1 MGYDLFNQKT
11 KDQFRWTQLFWV
23 RVLELAEKN
32 GWQSKGT
39 TIPKDYHKSDWDGNY
54 WHNSGEIVEAEDA
67 LNLAE
72 ALTKALDTLPKE
84 YIPLLIDLHFLV

>member
-1 MGYDLFNQKT
+1 MDL
-11 KDQFRWTQLFWV
+11 LFWV

-84 YIPLLIDLHFLV
+84 YIPLLIDSRVLETIATP